1 MLRIFMAIVFTS
13 QALLL
18 SACVGNVIPKELEKQ
33 VDRSISFAQIKQ
45 NPDQY
50 RGHLVVAGG
59 EVLSIKRSPGG
70 SRIEVLQLPLDGSLE
85 PAPDRISSQGRFL
98 AIPVENMDPATLP
111 PGSRITVVGD
121 VNGITTLPLDE
132 IEYPYPTLA
141 VKHLKLWEQRPPSAG
156 FVPMFS
162 IGLGAIF
169 VH

>member
-50 RGHLVVAGG
+50 RGHLVVVGG

-111 PGSRITVVGD
+111 PGSRITVVGM
-121 VNGITTLPLDE
+121 VTEPTSCLPNE
-132 IEYPYPTLA
+132 SNNPNRTLA
-141 VKHLKLWEQRPPSAG
+141 LNNPNRGNRCPPPAG
-156 FVPMFS
+156 
-162 IGLGAIF
+162 
-169 VH
+169 